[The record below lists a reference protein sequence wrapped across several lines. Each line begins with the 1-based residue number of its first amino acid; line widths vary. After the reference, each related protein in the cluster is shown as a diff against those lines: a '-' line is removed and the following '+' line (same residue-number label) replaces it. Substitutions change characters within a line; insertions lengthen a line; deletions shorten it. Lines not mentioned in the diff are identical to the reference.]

1 MNDKP
6 RHPKLD
12 RNIVLERFS
21 ASVATGLFSTLPA
34 ERLFL
39 EDLDANKVGLARVI
53 VDIGEALTDEFM
65 RRIGQ

>member
-21 ASVATGLFSTLPA
+21 ASVATGLFSAVPA
-34 ERLFL
+34 EKLFRG
-39 EDLDANKVGLARVI
+39 DIDANKAGLARVV